1 MNKHLS
7 FFIGLLFPVFIM
19 VALVRVVMNDMVVL
33 KSIWSWWT
41 LGFTFLGALAGTI
54 LQVTMQ
60 PKVKKKVGEK

>member
-1 MNKHLS
+1 MGKHLS
-7 FFIGLLFPVFIM
+7 FFAGLLVPVFVM
-19 VALVRVVMNDMVVL
+19 VALVRVVMNDMVVI

-41 LGFTFLGALAGTI
+41 LVFTLAGALAGTI